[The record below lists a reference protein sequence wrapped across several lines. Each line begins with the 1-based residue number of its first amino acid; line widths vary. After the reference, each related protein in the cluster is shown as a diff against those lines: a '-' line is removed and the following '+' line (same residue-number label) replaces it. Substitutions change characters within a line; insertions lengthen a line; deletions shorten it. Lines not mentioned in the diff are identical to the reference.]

1 MRRHRR
7 WAPAFAGVRAVCWIF
22 SCACRHWILPS
33 APLTRRDER
42 QRRQKPSTGD
52 TAGTGRTAAEWTG
65 DPRLG
70 GGVVNPPVWR
80 ASTILYDNI
89 ADLRARGHATHD
101 KLYYGRRGTPTVWA
115 LADALTGM
123 EPGAEG
129 SLLYPSGVAANAA
142 GLLALL
148 APGDHLLMVDSA
160 YEPTRSF
167 CNGLLKRYGVTTT
180 YYDPLVG
187 AGIADLITPETKLI
201 FLESPGSLTFEV
213 QDVPAI
219 TAIARER
226 GVLTM
231 LDNTWATPL
240 LFPALAHG
248 VDVTM
253 MSLTKYVGGH
263 SDAMMGSL
271 TATKAVW
278 PRLRQATYQL
288 GQSVSPDDCALI
300 LRGLRTLDVRMA
312 RHGENG
318 LAVANWLAAR
328 ADVGRVLHPA
338 IPGDPGHAI
347 WARDFTGTSGLF
359 GFTLKGSDDAART
372 RFIDAL
378 IHFGIGF
385 SWGGYESLVVP
396 SDPATIR
403 TATTWNDL
411 DPLVRLSIGLEDP
424 ADLIA
429 DLDRGFAVM
438 AA

>member
-1 MRRHRR
+1 MSKNDDSNLRPTTQLVQGGRR
-7 WAPAFAGVRAVCWIF
+7 P
-22 SCACRHWILPS
+22 
-33 APLTRRDER
+33 
-42 QRRQKPSTGD
+42 
-52 TAGTGRTAAEWTG
+52 EWTG

-89 ADLRARGHATHD
+89 ADLTARGHATHD

-129 SLLYPSGVAANAA
+129 ALLYPSGVAAISA

-148 APGDHLLMVDSA
+148 SPGDHLLMVDSA
-160 YEPTRSF
+160 YEPTRAF
-167 CNGLLKRYGVTTT
+167 CNSMLARLGIETT

-187 AGIADLITPETKLI
+187 AGIADLIRPETRLI

-213 QDVPAI
+213 QDIPAI
-219 TAIARER
+219 TQIARAR

-240 LFPALAHG
+240 LFPALVHG

-263 SDAMMGSL
+263 SDVMMGSL

-278 PRLRQATYQL
+278 PKLRSAAYQL
-288 GQSVSPDDCALI
+288 GQSVSPDDCALM
-300 LRGLRTLDVRMA
+300 LRGLRTLDVRM
-312 RHGENG
+312 RRQGENG
-318 LAVANWLAAR
+318 LAVANWLAGR
-328 ADVGRVLHPA
+328 AEVGRVLHPA
-338 IPGDPGHAI
+338 LPGDPGHVI
-347 WARDFTGTSGLF
+347 WSRDFAGASGLF
-359 GFTLKGSDDAART
+359 GFTLNGADEAART
-372 RFIDAL
+372 RFIDSLA
-378 IHFGIGF
+378 HFGIGF

-396 SDPATIR
+396 SDPQTIR
-403 TATTWNDL
+403 SAVAWTDP

-424 ADLIA
+424 ADLVA
-429 DLDRGFAVM
+429 DLERGL
-438 AA
+438 AAMRG

>member
-1 MRRHRR
+1 MSNSDDSSLRPATKLVQGGRR
-7 WAPAFAGVRAVCWIF
+7 P
-22 SCACRHWILPS
+22 
-33 APLTRRDER
+33 
-42 QRRQKPSTGD
+42 
-52 TAGTGRTAAEWTG
+52 EWTG

-89 ADLRARGHATHD
+89 ADLKARGHATHD

-115 LADALTGM
+115 LADALTQM
-123 EPGAEG
+123 EEGAEG
-129 SLLYPSGVAANAA
+129 TLLYPSGVAANSA

-148 APGDHLLMVDSA
+148 SPGDHLLMVDSA
-160 YEPTRSF
+160 YEPTRAF
-167 CNGLLKRYGVTTT
+167 CNAMLARLGVETT

-187 AGIADLITPETKLI
+187 EGIADLIRPETRLI

-213 QDVPAI
+213 QDIPAI
-219 TAIARER
+219 TRIARAR

-263 SDAMMGSL
+263 SDVMMGSL

-278 PRLRQATYQL
+278 PKLRSAAYQL
-288 GQSVSPDDCALI
+288 GQSVSPDDCALM
-300 LRGLRTLDVRMA
+300 LRGLRTLEVRIQ
-312 RHGENG
+312 RQGENA
-318 LAVANWLAAR
+318 LAVANWLANR
-328 ADVGRVLHPA
+328 AEVGRVLHPA
-338 IPGDPGHAI
+338 LPDDPGHAI
-347 WARDFTGTSGLF
+347 WSRDFSGTSGLF
-359 GFTLKGSDDAART
+359 GFTLKGADEAART
-372 RFIDAL
+372 RFIDSLA
-378 IHFGIGF
+378 HFGIGF

-396 SDPATIR
+396 SDPQMIR
-403 TATTWNDL
+403 TATRWADP

-429 DLDRGFAVM
+429 DLERGLAAM
-438 AA
+438 AG

>member
-1 MRRHRR
+1 MSKSDDQSLRPATKLVQGGRR
-7 WAPAFAGVRAVCWIF
+7 P
-22 SCACRHWILPS
+22 
-33 APLTRRDER
+33 
-42 QRRQKPSTGD
+42 
-52 TAGTGRTAAEWTG
+52 EWTG

-80 ASTILYDNI
+80 ASTVLYDSI
-89 ADLRARGHATHD
+89 AELKARGHATHD
-101 KLYYGRRGTPTVWA
+101 RLYYGRRGTPTVWA
-115 LADALTGM
+115 LADALTDM

-129 SLLYPSGVAANAA
+129 SLLYPSGVAAISA

-167 CNGLLKRYGVTTT
+167 CDGMLKRYGVTTT

-187 AGIADLITPETKLI
+187 AGIAGLIRPETKLI

-213 QDVPAI
+213 QDVPAL
-219 TAIARER
+219 AALARDR

-278 PRLRQATYQL
+278 PRLRQAAYQL
-288 GQSVSPDDCALI
+288 GQAVSPDDCALM
-300 LRGLRTLDVRMA
+300 LRGLRTLDVRMR
-312 RHGENG
+312 RHGENA
-318 LAVANWLAAR
+318 LAVARWLAGR
-328 ADVGRVLHPA
+328 PEVGRVLYPA
-338 IPGDPGHAI
+338 LPDDAGHAI
-347 WARDFTGTSGLF
+347 WSRDFSGASGLF
-359 GFTLKGSDDAART
+359 GFTLKGADDATRA

-378 IHFGIGF
+378 AHFGIGF

-396 SDPATIR
+396 SDPGTIR
-403 TATTWNDL
+403 TATVWS
-411 DPLVRLSIGLEDP
+411 DPDALVRLSIGLEDP

-429 DLDRGFAVM
+429 DIERGFGAM
-438 AA
+438 AG

>member
-1 MRRHRR
+1 MSKRDDQSLRPATKLVQGGRR
-7 WAPAFAGVRAVCWIF
+7 P
-22 SCACRHWILPS
+22 
-33 APLTRRDER
+33 
-42 QRRQKPSTGD
+42 
-52 TAGTGRTAAEWTG
+52 EWTG

-80 ASTILYDNI
+80 ASTVLYDSI
-89 ADLRARGHATHD
+89 ADLKARGHATHD

-115 LADALTGM
+115 LADALTEM

-129 SLLYPSGVAANAA
+129 TLLYPSGVAAISA

-160 YEPTRSF
+160 YEPTRLF
-167 CNGLLKRYGVTTT
+167 CDGMLKRYGVATT
-180 YYDPLVG
+180 YYDPLIG
-187 AGIADLITPETKLI
+187 GRITDLIRRETKLI

-271 TATKAVW
+271 TAVRPVW
-278 PRLRQATYQL
+278 PRLRQAAYQL
-288 GQSVSPDDCALI
+288 GQAVSPDDCALM
-300 LRGLRTLDVRMA
+300 LRGLRTLDVRMR
-312 RHGENG
+312 RHEENA
-318 LAVANWLAAR
+318 LAVARWLAAR
-328 ADVGRVLHPA
+328 GEVGRVLYPA
-338 IPGDPGHAI
+338 LPDDGGHLL
-347 WARDFTGTSGLF
+347 WSRDFSGASGLF
-359 GFTLKGSDDAART
+359 GFTLKGADDAARA

-378 IHFGIGF
+378 AHFGIGF

-396 SDPATIR
+396 SDPGTIR
-403 TATTWNDL
+403 TASQWTEP

-424 ADLIA
+424 ADLIT
-429 DLDRGFAVM
+429 DIERGFGAM
-438 AA
+438 AG

>member
-1 MRRHRR
+1 MSDSDDQSLRPATKLVQGGRR
-7 WAPAFAGVRAVCWIF
+7 P
-22 SCACRHWILPS
+22 
-33 APLTRRDER
+33 
-42 QRRQKPSTGD
+42 
-52 TAGTGRTAAEWTG
+52 EWTG

-70 GGVVNPPVWR
+70 GSIVNPPVWR
-80 ASTILYDNI
+80 ASTILYDTI
-89 ADLRARGHATHD
+89 ADLKARGHATHD

-115 LADALTGM
+115 LADALTAM
-123 EPGAEG
+123 EPGGEG
-129 SLLYPSGVAANAA
+129 TLLYPSGVAANSA

-148 APGDHLLMVDSA
+148 SPGDHLLMVDSA
-160 YEPTRSF
+160 YEPTRAF
-167 CNGLLKRYGVTTT
+167 CNGMLARMGVRTT

-187 AGIADLITPETKLI
+187 AGIADLIEPETRLI

-213 QDVPAI
+213 QDIPAI
-219 TAIARER
+219 TAVARER

-278 PRLRQATYQL
+278 PKLRSAAYQL
-288 GQSVSPDDCALI
+288 GQAVSPDDCALI
-300 LRGLRTLDVRMA
+300 LRGLRTLDVRLA

-318 LAVANWLAAR
+318 LAVARWLAGR
-328 ADVGRVLHPA
+328 GEVGRVLHPA
-338 IPGDPGHAI
+338 LPDNPGYAI

-359 GFTLKGSDDAART
+359 GFTLKGVDEAART
-372 RFIDAL
+372 RFIDSLA
-378 IHFGIGF
+378 HFGIGF

-403 TATTWNDL
+403 TATRWDDP

-429 DLDRGFAVM
+429 DLERGFATL
-438 AA
+438 

>member
-1 MRRHRR
+1 MSKNDDDSLRPATKLVQGGRR
-7 WAPAFAGVRAVCWIF
+7 P
-22 SCACRHWILPS
+22 
-33 APLTRRDER
+33 
-42 QRRQKPSTGD
+42 
-52 TAGTGRTAAEWTG
+52 EWTG

-89 ADLRARGHATHD
+89 ADLKARGHATHD

-115 LADALTGM
+115 LADALTAM

-129 SLLYPSGVAANAA
+129 TLLYPSGVAANSA

-148 APGDHLLMVDSA
+148 SPGDHLLMVDSA
-160 YEPTRSF
+160 YEPTRAF
-167 CNGLLKRYGVTTT
+167 CDGMLARLGVTTS

-187 AGIADLITPETKLI
+187 AHIAELIRPETKLI

-219 TAIARER
+219 TRVARER

-248 VDVTM
+248 VDVAM

-271 TATKAVW
+271 TATRAVW
-278 PRLRQATYQL
+278 PKLRSAAYQL

-300 LRGLRTLDVRMA
+300 LRGLRTLDVRMQ

-318 LAVANWLAAR
+318 LAVAKWLAGR
-328 ADVGRVLHPA
+328 DEVGRVMHPA
-338 IPGDPGHAI
+338 LAGDAGHAI
-347 WARDFTGTSGLF
+347 WSRDFAGTSGLF
-359 GFTLKGSDDAART
+359 GFRLKGGDEGTRT

-378 IHFGIGF
+378 AHFGIGF
-385 SWGGYESLVVP
+385 SWGGYESLIVP
-396 SDPATIR
+396 ADPAGIR
-403 TATTWNDL
+403 TATRWSEA

-429 DLDRGFAVM
+429 DLERGFAAM
-438 AA
+438 RR

>member
-1 MRRHRR
+1 MSKSDDDSLRPATKLVQGGRR
-7 WAPAFAGVRAVCWIF
+7 P
-22 SCACRHWILPS
+22 
-33 APLTRRDER
+33 
-42 QRRQKPSTGD
+42 
-52 TAGTGRTAAEWTG
+52 EWTG

-89 ADLRARGHATHD
+89 ADLDARGHATHD

-115 LADALTGM
+115 LADALTDMG
-123 EPGAEG
+123 PGAAG
-129 SLLYPSGVAANAA
+129 TLLYPSGVAANSA

-160 YEPTRSF
+160 YEPTRAF
-167 CNGLLKRYGVTTT
+167 CDGLLARYGVTTT

-187 AGIADLITPETKLI
+187 AGIADLITPQTRLI

-213 QDVPAI
+213 QDIPAI
-219 TAIARER
+219 VAVARAH

-248 VDVTM
+248 VDVAM

-278 PRLRQATYQL
+278 PRLRSAAYQL
-288 GQSVSPDDCALI
+288 GQAVSPDDCALM

-318 LAVANWLAAR
+318 LAVAGWLAAR
-328 ADVGRVLHPA
+328 PEVGRVLHPA
-338 IPGDPGHAI
+338 LPGDPGHAL
-347 WARDFTGTSGLF
+347 WSRDFSGTSGLF
-359 GFTLKGSDDAART
+359 GFTLKAADIAART

-378 IHFGIGF
+378 TLFGIGF

-396 SDPATIR
+396 SNPVR
-403 TATTWNDL
+403 TAAAWTDP
-411 DPLVRLSIGLEDP
+411 DPLIRLSIGLEDP
-424 ADLIA
+424 ADLIV
-429 DLDRGFAVM
+429 DLERGFA
-438 AA
+438 AI

>member
-1 MRRHRR
+1 MDNRDNDSLRPATRLVQGGRR
-7 WAPAFAGVRAVCWIF
+7 
-22 SCACRHWILPS
+22 S
-33 APLTRRDER
+33 
-42 QRRQKPSTGD
+42 
-52 TAGTGRTAAEWTG
+52 EWTG

-89 ADLRARGHATHD
+89 ADLKARGHATHD

-115 LADALTGM
+115 LADALTQM

-129 SLLYPSGVAANAA
+129 TLLYPSGVAANSA

-148 APGDHLLMVDSA
+148 SPGDHLLMVDSA
-160 YEPTRSF
+160 YEPTRAF
-167 CNGLLKRYGVTTT
+167 CNGMLARLGVETT

-187 AGIADLITPETKLI
+187 EGIGALIRPETRLI

-213 QDVPAI
+213 QDIPAI
-219 TAIARER
+219 TAVARER

-248 VDVTM
+248 IDVTM

-271 TATKAVW
+271 TATRAVW
-278 PRLRQATYQL
+278 PKLRSAAYQL
-288 GQSVSPDDCALI
+288 GQAVSPDDCALM
-300 LRGLRTLDVRMA
+300 LRGLRTLDVRMQ
-312 RHGENG
+312 RQGENG

-328 ADVGRVLHPA
+328 TEVGRVLHPA
-338 IPGDPGHAI
+338 LPGDAGHAI
-347 WARDFTGTSGLF
+347 WSRDFAGASGLF
-359 GFTLKGSDDAART
+359 GFTLKGVDEAART
-372 RFIDAL
+372 RFIDSL
-378 IHFGIGF
+378 RHFGIGF

-396 SDPATIR
+396 SDPQSIR
-403 TATTWNDL
+403 TATRWTDP

-429 DLDRGFAVM
+429 DLERGLAAM
-438 AA
+438 AG

>member
-1 MRRHRR
+1 MAGSSDKDSDRLRPATKLVQGGRR
-7 WAPAFAGVRAVCWIF
+7 P
-22 SCACRHWILPS
+22 
-33 APLTRRDER
+33 
-42 QRRQKPSTGD
+42 
-52 TAGTGRTAAEWTG
+52 EWTG

-89 ADLRARGHATHD
+89 ADLKARGHATHD

-129 SLLYPSGVAANAA
+129 TLLYPSGVAANSA

-148 APGDHLLMVDSA
+148 SPGDHLLMVDSA
-160 YEPTRSF
+160 YEPTRAF
-167 CNGLLKRYGVTTT
+167 CNGMLARMGVETT

-187 AGIADLITPETKLI
+187 SAIGDLIRPETRLI

-213 QDVPAI
+213 QDIPAI
-219 TAIARER
+219 TAIARAR

-278 PRLRQATYQL
+278 PKLRSAAYQL
-288 GQSVSPDDCALI
+288 GQAVSPDDCALM
-300 LRGLRTLDVRMA
+300 LRGSRTLHLRMQ

-318 LAVANWLAAR
+318 LTVANWLAAR
-328 ADVGRVLHPA
+328 PEVGRVLHPA
-338 IPGDPGHAI
+338 LPGDPGHAI
-347 WARDFTGTSGLF
+347 WSRDFGGTSGLF
-359 GFTLKGSDDAART
+359 GFTLKGADEAGRT
-372 RFIDAL
+372 RFIDSL
-378 IHFGIGF
+378 THFGIGF

-396 SDPATIR
+396 SDPASIR
-403 TATTWNDL
+403 TAAAWAEA
-411 DPLVRLSIGLEDP
+411 DPLVRLSIGLEDA

-429 DLDRGFAVM
+429 DLERGFAAL

>member
-1 MRRHRR
+1 MSKSDDDSLRPATKLVQGGRR
-7 WAPAFAGVRAVCWIF
+7 P
-22 SCACRHWILPS
+22 
-33 APLTRRDER
+33 
-42 QRRQKPSTGD
+42 
-52 TAGTGRTAAEWTG
+52 EWTG

-70 GGVVNPPVWR
+70 GSIVNPPVWR

-89 ADLRARGHATHD
+89 ADLKARGHATHD

-115 LADALTGM
+115 LADALTEM

-129 SLLYPSGVAANAA
+129 TLLYPSGVAANSA
-142 GLLALL
+142 GMLALL

-160 YEPTRSF
+160 YEPTRAF
-167 CNGLLKRYGVTTT
+167 CNGMLARMGVRTT

-187 AGIADLITPETKLI
+187 AGIADLIAPETKLI

-213 QDVPAI
+213 QDIPAI
-219 TAIARER
+219 TAAAHQR

-248 VDVTM
+248 VDVAM

-271 TATKAVW
+271 TATRAVW
-278 PRLRQATYQL
+278 PKLRSAAYQL
-288 GQSVSPDDCALI
+288 GQAVSPDDCAAV

-312 RHGENG
+312 RHQASA
-318 LAVANWLAAR
+318 LSVAEWLAAR
-328 ADVGRVLHPA
+328 PEVGRVLHPA
-338 IPGDPGHAI
+338 LSGDPGHAI
-347 WARDFTGTSGLF
+347 WARDFTGASGLF
-359 GFTLKGSDDAART
+359 GFTLKGADEAGRT
-372 RFIDAL
+372 RFIEAL
-378 IHFGIGF
+378 DHFGIGF

-396 SDPATIR
+396 SNPADIR
-403 TATTWNDL
+403 TATVWSDP
-411 DPLVRLSIGLEDP
+411 DPLLRLSIGLEDP

-429 DLDRGFAVM
+429 DLDRGFAAL
-438 AA
+438 AAA

>member
-1 MRRHRR
+1 MSSSDDDDLRPATRLVQGGRR
-7 WAPAFAGVRAVCWIF
+7 P
-22 SCACRHWILPS
+22 
-33 APLTRRDER
+33 
-42 QRRQKPSTGD
+42 
-52 TAGTGRTAAEWTG
+52 EWTG

-70 GGVVNPPVWR
+70 GSIVNPPVWR
-80 ASTILYDNI
+80 ASTILYDTV
-89 ADLRARGHATHD
+89 ADLKARGHATHD

-115 LADALTGM
+115 LADALTAL

-129 SLLYPSGVAANAA
+129 TLLYPSGVAANSA

-148 APGDHLLMVDSA
+148 SPGDHLLMVDSA
-160 YEPTRSF
+160 YEPTRAF
-167 CNGLLKRYGVTTT
+167 CNGMLARMGVRTSF
-180 YYDPLVG
+180 YDPLVG
-187 AGIADLITPETKLI
+187 AGVAELIEPETRLI

-213 QDVPAI
+213 QDIPAI

-231 LDNTWATPL
+231 LDNSWATPP

-248 VDVTM
+248 VDVAM
-253 MSLTKYVGGH
+253 MSLTKYAGGH

-278 PRLRQATYQL
+278 PRLRQAAYQL
-288 GQSVSPDDCALI
+288 GQAVSPDDCALM

-318 LAVANWLAAR
+318 LAVANWLAGR
-328 ADVGRVLHPA
+328 AAVGRVLHPA
-338 IPGDPGHAI
+338 LPGDRGHAL
-347 WARDFTGTSGLF
+347 WTRDFKGTSGLF
-359 GFTLKGSDDAART
+359 GFTLKGADDAART
-372 RFIDAL
+372 RFVDAL
-378 IHFGIGF
+378 AHFGIGF

-396 SDPATIR
+396 ADPAAIR
-403 TATTWNDL
+403 TATRWTDP

-429 DLDRGFAVM
+429 DLERGL
-438 AA
+438 AAL

>member
-1 MRRHRR
+1 MSKSDDDSLRPATKLVQGGRR
-7 WAPAFAGVRAVCWIF
+7 P
-22 SCACRHWILPS
+22 
-33 APLTRRDER
+33 
-42 QRRQKPSTGD
+42 
-52 TAGTGRTAAEWTG
+52 EWTG

-70 GGVVNPPVWR
+70 GSIVNPPVWR

-89 ADLRARGHATHD
+89 ADLKARGHATHD

-115 LADALTGM
+115 LADALTEM

-129 SLLYPSGVAANAA
+129 TLLYPSGVAANSA
-142 GLLALL
+142 GMLALL

-160 YEPTRSF
+160 YEPTRAF
-167 CNGLLKRYGVTTT
+167 CNGMLARMGVRAT

-187 AGIADLITPETKLI
+187 AGIADLIAPETKLI

-213 QDVPAI
+213 QDIPAI
-219 TAIARER
+219 TAVARQR
-226 GVLTM
+226 GVTTM

-271 TATKAVW
+271 TATRTVW
-278 PRLRQATYQL
+278 PKLRSAAYQL
-288 GQSVSPDDCALI
+288 GQAVSPDDCALM

-312 RHGENG
+312 RHQTSA
-318 LAVANWLAAR
+318 LAVAEWLAAR
-328 ADVGRVLHPA
+328 REVGRVLHPA
-338 IPGDPGHAI
+338 LARDPGHEI
-347 WARDFTGTSGLF
+347 WARDFTGASGLF
-359 GFTLKGSDDAART
+359 GFTLKGADEAGRT
-372 RFIDAL
+372 RFIEAL
-378 IHFGIGF
+378 AHFGIGF

-396 SDPATIR
+396 SNPADIR
-403 TATTWNDL
+403 TATIWSDP
-411 DPLVRLSIGLEDP
+411 DPLLRLSIGLEDP

-429 DLDRGFAVM
+429 DLDRGFAAL
-438 AA
+438 AAA

>member
-1 MRRHRR
+1 MSKDKHSDDNLRPATQLVQGGRR
-7 WAPAFAGVRAVCWIF
+7 P
-22 SCACRHWILPS
+22 
-33 APLTRRDER
+33 
-42 QRRQKPSTGD
+42 
-52 TAGTGRTAAEWTG
+52 EWTG

-89 ADLRARGHATHD
+89 ADMKARGHATHD

-129 SLLYPSGVAANAA
+129 TLLYPSGVAAIAA

-148 APGDHLLMVDSA
+148 SPGDHLLMVDSA

-167 CNGLLKRYGVTTT
+167 CNGMLARLGVSTT

-187 AGIADLITPETKLI
+187 AGIADLITPATKLI

-213 QDVPAI
+213 QDIPAI
-219 TAIARER
+219 VAAARAR

-240 LFPALAHG
+240 LFPALAQG
-248 VDVTM
+248 IDVTM

-288 GQSVSPDDCALI
+288 GHAVSPDDCALM

-312 RHGENG
+312 RHGTNG
-318 LAVANWLAAR
+318 LKVANWLAER
-328 ADVGRVLHPA
+328 AEVARVLHPA
-338 IPGDPGHAI
+338 LPGDPGHAI
-347 WARDFTGTSGLF
+347 WARDFLGTSGLF
-359 GFTLKGSDDAART
+359 GFTLKGADEAART

-378 IHFGIGF
+378 QHFGIGF

-396 SDPATIR
+396 SDPASIR
-403 TATTWNDL
+403 TATAWTDP

-429 DLDRGFAVM
+429 DLERGFAAMVG
-438 AA
+438 

>member
-1 MRRHRR
+1 MSKSDDESLRPATKLVQGGRR
-7 WAPAFAGVRAVCWIF
+7 P
-22 SCACRHWILPS
+22 
-33 APLTRRDER
+33 
-42 QRRQKPSTGD
+42 
-52 TAGTGRTAAEWTG
+52 EWTG

-70 GGVVNPPVWR
+70 GSVVNPPVWR

-89 ADLRARGHATHD
+89 ADLEARGHATHD

-115 LADALTGM
+115 LADALTDM
-123 EPGAEG
+123 EAGAAG
-129 SLLYPSGVAANAA
+129 TLLYPSGVAANSA

-160 YEPTRSF
+160 YEPTRAF
-167 CNGLLKRYGVTTT
+167 CDGLLTRYGVTTT

-187 AGIADLITPETKLI
+187 AGIADLITPQTKLI

-213 QDVPAI
+213 QDIPAI
-219 TAIARER
+219 TRIARER

-278 PRLRQATYQL
+278 PRLRSAAYQL
-288 GQSVSPDDCALI
+288 GQAVSPDDCALM

-328 ADVGRVLHPA
+328 PEVARVLHPA
-338 IPGDPGHAI
+338 LLGDPGHAI
-347 WARDFTGTSGLF
+347 WSRDFSGTSGLF
-359 GFTLKGSDDAART
+359 GFTLKGADIAART

-378 IHFGIGF
+378 SLFGIGF

-396 SDPATIR
+396 SNPIR
-403 TATTWNDL
+403 TATPRIDP

-424 ADLIA
+424 ADLIV
-429 DLDRGFAVM
+429 DLERGFA
-438 AA
+438 AI

>member
-1 MRRHRR
+1 MNNSDDDSLRPATRLVQGGRR
-7 WAPAFAGVRAVCWIF
+7 P
-22 SCACRHWILPS
+22 
-33 APLTRRDER
+33 
-42 QRRQKPSTGD
+42 
-52 TAGTGRTAAEWTG
+52 EWTS

-80 ASTILYDNI
+80 ASTILYDSI
-89 ADLRARGHATHD
+89 ADLKARGASTHD

-115 LADALTGM
+115 LADALTEM

-129 SLLYPSGVAANAA
+129 TLLYPSGVAAITA

-148 APGDHLLMVDSA
+148 SPGDHLLMVDSA

-167 CNGLLKRYGVTTT
+167 CNGMLARMGVETT

-187 AGIADLITPETKLI
+187 AGIAGLIIPATKLI

-213 QDVPAI
+213 QDIPAI
-219 TAIARER
+219 VAAARAR

-240 LFPALAHG
+240 LFPAIAQG
-248 VDVTM
+248 IDVTM

-271 TATKAVW
+271 TATKTVW

-288 GQSVSPDDCALI
+288 GHAVSPDDCALM

-312 RHGENG
+312 RHGTNG
-318 LAVANWLAAR
+318 LKVATWLAGRAEVAR
-328 ADVGRVLHPA
+328 VFHPA
-338 IPGDPGHAI
+338 LPGDRGHAI
-347 WARDFTGTSGLF
+347 WVRDFLGTSGLF
-359 GFTLKGSDDAART
+359 GFTLKGADEAART

-378 IHFGIGF
+378 AHFGIGF

-396 SDPATIR
+396 SDPAGIR
-403 TATTWNDL
+403 TATAWTDS

-429 DLDRGFAVM
+429 DLERGFAAMVG
-438 AA
+438 

>member
-1 MRRHRR
+1 MSKRDDDSLRPATKLVQGGRR
-7 WAPAFAGVRAVCWIF
+7 P
-22 SCACRHWILPS
+22 
-33 APLTRRDER
+33 
-42 QRRQKPSTGD
+42 
-52 TAGTGRTAAEWTG
+52 EWTG

-70 GGVVNPPVWR
+70 GSIVNPPVWR
-80 ASTILYDNI
+80 ASTILYDTI
-89 ADLRARGHATHD
+89 ADLKARGHATHD

-115 LADALTGM
+115 LADALTAL

-129 SLLYPSGVAANAA
+129 TLLYPSGVAANSA

-148 APGDHLLMVDSA
+148 SPGDHLLMVDSA
-160 YEPTRSF
+160 YEPTRAF
-167 CNGLLKRYGVTTT
+167 CNGMLARMGVRTSF
-180 YYDPLVG
+180 YDPLVG
-187 AGIADLITPETKLI
+187 AGIAELIEPETKLI

-213 QDVPAI
+213 QDIPAI

-226 GVLTM
+226 DVLTM

-248 VDVTM
+248 VDVAM
-253 MSLTKYVGGH
+253 MSLTKYAGGH

-278 PRLRQATYQL
+278 PKLRQAAYQL
-288 GQSVSPDDCALI
+288 GQAVSPDDCALI

-318 LAVANWLAAR
+318 LAVANWLAGR
-328 ADVGRVLHPA
+328 VEVGRVLHPA
-338 IPGDPGHAI
+338 LPGDRGHEL
-347 WARDFTGTSGLF
+347 WTRDFKGTSGLF
-359 GFTLKGSDDAART
+359 GFTLKGADEAART

-378 IHFGIGF
+378 DHFGIGF
-385 SWGGYESLVVP
+385 SWGGYESLAVP
-396 SDPATIR
+396 GDPAAIR
-403 TATTWNDL
+403 TATRWTDP

-429 DLDRGFAVM
+429 DLARGL
-438 AA
+438 AAL